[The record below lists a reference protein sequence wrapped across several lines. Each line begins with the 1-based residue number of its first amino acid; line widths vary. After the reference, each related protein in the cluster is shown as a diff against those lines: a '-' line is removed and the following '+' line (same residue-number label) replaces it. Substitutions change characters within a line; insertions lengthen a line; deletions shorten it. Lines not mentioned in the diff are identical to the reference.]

1 MENHIEFKESGT
13 QICGHWNAIIDI
25 NIYTINGRQ
34 QWRNAG
40 ECNTS
45 YLIKPWKPKWFNW
58 ILFNLLVGAY
68 FHLSFKC
75 HSFVILPD
83 SFDTDIIPSFIAGD
97 QWLCSIMQPLLLD
110 GVCGFLLCTLI
121 SYFERL
127 FVVYFVF
134 FSFRLFVVMSI
145 RIPINSQIQYTTLHI
160 KLSVCTW
167 ISIQTDWKKKTN
179 FFLFC
184 KLCSN
189 LDEVWYICCIYTFR
203 NCGCLVCMK
212 IDDNDDDVQY
222 QTHTFT
228 ANEKQNKPNW
238 NEMI

>member
-1 MENHIEFKESGT
+1 MENHIELKESGT

-97 QWLCSIMQPLLLD
+97 QWLCSIMQPLFIRWGLWIFAL
-110 GVCGFLLCTLI
+110 
-121 SYFERL
+121 YFNFVFRTIIRRL
-127 FVVYFVF
+127 FC
-134 FSFRLFVVMSI
+134 I
-145 RIPINSQIQYTTLHI
+145 
-160 KLSVCTW
+160 
-167 ISIQTDWKKKTN
+167 
-179 FFLFC
+179 FLFSS
-184 KLCSN
+184 LC
-189 LDEVWYICCIYTFR
+189 C
-203 NCGCLVCMK
+203 
-212 IDDNDDDVQY
+212 DVYSYSHQ
-222 QTHTFT
+222 FT
-228 ANEKQNKPNW
+228 NTVYNASY
-238 NEMI
+238 